1 MIRRPPRSTRT
12 DTLFPYTTLFRSY
25 SSTLNLRKVLV
36 CGAVILEFLFPIVGR
51 DLLKHRAMI
60 TEDIE
65 ILYSGMTEQLESING
80 TLKDS
85 LANLT
90 DSLSCTA
97 ATIQHLRQYIRA
109 CPFTDDQDEIHFFKY
124 TKPRFYCWHIYVVE
138 LHHILSAVPV
148 GTDQMVR
155 DYYMNELG
163 VINRFI
169 RQHAFGYEY
178 YLADETAKDAN
189 FFLCRNKSTFSP
201 GQEHQP
207 EDSGFSTEMD
217 YLFSMFR
224 AYEMVRDFIIRR
236 LRLLYRNPDNSIMA
250 ELLVGRKRR
259 WSGDKVEL
267 IEIAYGIYYTQRIN
281 DGKAEIADIVGWLEE
296 SLDVDLAQAY
306 RMFVDITRRKT
317 VSYTKYLDEMRSE
330 ARRVGKE
337 AVSTCSSRWSPKN

>member
-1 MIRRPPRSTRT
+1 
-12 DTLFPYTTLFRSY
+12 
-25 SSTLNLRKVLV
+25 
-36 CGAVILEFLFPIVGR
+36 
-51 DLLKHRAMI
+51 MI

-90 DSLSCTA
+90 DSLSCIA
-97 ATIQHLRQYIRA
+97 ATIQHLRQYLRA
-109 CPFTDDQDEIHFFKY
+109 HPFTDDGDEIYFFKY

-138 LHHILSAVPV
+138 LHHILGALPV

-155 DYYMNELG
+155 DYYMSELG

-169 RQHAFGYEY
+169 RQHAFAHEY
-178 YLADETAKDAN
+178 YLADETAKDEE
-189 FFLCRNKSTFSP
+189 FFLCRNKTAFPP
-201 GQEHQP
+201 GQGYQS
-207 EDSGFSTEMD
+207 EDHGFSTEMD
-217 YLFSMFR
+217 YMFSTFR
-224 AYEMVRDFIIRR
+224 AYDMLRDFIIRR
-236 LRLLYRNPDNSIMA
+236 LRLLYKNPESSIMA
-250 ELLVGRKRR
+250 EFLAGSKRR

-281 DGKAEIADIVGWLEE
+281 EGKAEISDIVGWLED

-317 VSYTKYLDEMRSE
+317 VSYTKYLDEMRGAIHGQIRESLKYKP
-330 ARRVGKE
+330 RKKVY
-337 AVSTCSSRWSPKN
+337 KN

>member
-1 MIRRPPRSTRT
+1 MMT
-12 DTLFPYTTLFRSY
+12 
-25 SSTLNLRKVLV
+25 K
-36 CGAVILEFLFPIVGR
+36 
-51 DLLKHRAMI
+51 
-60 TEDIE
+60 DIE
-65 ILYSGMTEQLESING
+65 ILYSGMMEQLESING
-80 TLKDS
+80 ILRDS
-85 LANLT
+85 LTNFT
-90 DSLSCTA
+90 DSLSCIA
-97 ATIQHLRQYIRA
+97 ATMQQLREYLREH
-109 CPFTDDQDEIHFFKY
+109 PFADDRDEIFFFKY

-138 LHHILSAVPV
+138 LHHILGALPV

-178 YLADETAKDAN
+178 YLADETAKDAE

-201 GQEHQP
+201 GQEYQS

-224 AYEMVRDFIIRR
+224 AYEMVRDFVIRR

-250 ELLVGRKRR
+250 ELLVCRKRR

-296 SLDVDLAQAY
+296 SLGVDLAQAY

-317 VSYTKYLDEMRSE
+317 VSYTKYLDEMRE
-330 ARRVGKE
+330 AIHRHIEESLTYR
-337 AVSTCSSRWSPKN
+337 PKKTAARK

>member
-1 MIRRPPRSTRT
+1 
-12 DTLFPYTTLFRSY
+12 
-25 SSTLNLRKVLV
+25 
-36 CGAVILEFLFPIVGR
+36 
-51 DLLKHRAMI
+51 MI
-60 TEDIE
+60 TQDIE

-85 LANLT
+85 LSNLT
-90 DSLSCTA
+90 DSLSCIA
-97 ATIQHLRQYIRA
+97 ATIQHLRQYLRA
-109 CPFTDDQDEIHFFKY
+109 HPFADDRDEIHFFKY

-138 LHHILSAVPV
+138 LHHILGALPV

-169 RQHAFGYEY
+169 RQHAFSYEY
-178 YLADETAKDAN
+178 YLVDETAKDAE
-189 FFLCRNKSTFSP
+189 FFLCRNKSAFSP

-207 EDSGFSTEMD
+207 EDTGFSTEMD
-217 YLFSMFR
+217 YMFSMFR

-281 DGKAEIADIVGWLEE
+281 NGKAEISDIVGWLEE

-317 VSYTKYLDEMRSE
+317 VSYTKYLDEMRGAIHGHIEESF
-330 ARRVGKE
+330 KYK
-337 AVSTCSSRWSPKN
+337 PKKRIPEN